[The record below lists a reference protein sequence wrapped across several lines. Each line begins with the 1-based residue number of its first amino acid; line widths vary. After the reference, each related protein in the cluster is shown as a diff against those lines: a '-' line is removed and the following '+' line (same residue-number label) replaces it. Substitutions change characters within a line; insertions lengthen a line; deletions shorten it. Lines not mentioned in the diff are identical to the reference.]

1 MAAENKGQGH
11 DEEKTVIPAS
21 LPILASA
28 DAVVYPFMLFPLVS
42 TEPERV
48 RTIDAA
54 AVSEDKMVGMF
65 GLKDPEG
72 GLKPENLYDLGTAA
86 VIARLLRLPNGGVQI
101 LVQGV
106 ARIRRLKVTDEE
118 PYLKGLVERAEEKLE
133 KTVELEAL
141 ARNAVSLFQK
151 AVSVAPNMPEE
162 LGLAMSSLPGPGAQA
177 DFIAS
182 HINLSR
188 EERQSILETLDV
200 EERLRILTGFLNREL
215 ELLELGSKIQS
226 QVKGEMDKTQR
237 EYFLREQL
245 KAIQKELGEVDEQ
258 AAEMNEL
265 KEQIDKAEMPDEA
278 RKEAEK
284 ELNRMSK
291 MPPAAAEFSVIRSYL
306 DWLIEI
312 PWNRSTEDHLDVDA
326 AEKIL
331 DEDHFGLQKP
341 KDRILDYL
349 AVRKLKPDMRGSIL
363 CLAGPP
369 GTGKTSLGQSI
380 ARALGRKFVRMSLG
394 GVHDEADVRGHRRT
408 YIGSMPGRII
418 QGIRR
423 AESNNPVFMLDE
435 IDKMG
440 QDFRG
445 DPAAALLE
453 VLDPQQNNTF
463 LDHYLDVAFDLSKVM
478 FITTANVLHTVPP
491 ALLDRMEVLELP
503 GYTEPEKVQIARRFL
518 IPRQFSEHGLSTE
531 RLVISDDALTGI
543 VRGYTREAG
552 LRNLEREIGTVCRKA
567 ARQVVRKGEETIQV
581 KAEDLKGYLGPVR
594 FRSVMAET
602 SDEVGVVTGLAWTP
616 TGGQIL
622 FVEAVTVP
630 GKGGFMLTGHLGDVM
645 KESGQA
651 AMTYIRSRA
660 KQLGFTQAVLQK
672 LDIHIHIPEGA
683 VPKDGPSAG
692 VTLTT
697 ALASALTKRPVYREV
712 AMTGEVTLRGK
723 VLPIG
728 GVRDKVLAAHRAGI
742 KTVLLPGENEKDLE
756 DIPEHVRSDLRF
768 VFVEHMDQVLNEAL
782 IPKTVEEKVE
792 LVAA

>member
-1 MAAENKGQGH
+1 MAVENKGQGH

-28 DAVVYPFMLFPLVS
+28 EAVVYPFMLFPLVS

-65 GLKDPEG
+65 SLKDPEG
-72 GLKPENLYDLGTAA
+72 GLKPENLYDVGTAA

-118 PYLKGLVERAEEKLE
+118 PYLKGLVERADEKLE

-258 AAEMNEL
+258 AAEMNEV

-312 PWNRSTEDHLDVDA
+312 PWNKGTEDHLDVDA

-394 GVHDEADVRGHRRT
+394 GVHDEADIRGHRRT

-418 QGIRR
+418 
-423 AESNNPVFMLDE
+423 
-435 IDKMG
+435 
-440 QDFRG
+440 
-445 DPAAALLE
+445 
-453 VLDPQQNNTF
+453 
-463 LDHYLDVAFDLSKVM
+463 
-478 FITTANVLHTVPP
+478 
-491 ALLDRMEVLELP
+491 
-503 GYTEPEKVQIARRFL
+503 
-518 IPRQFSEHGLSTE
+518 
-531 RLVISDDALTGI
+531 
-543 VRGYTREAG
+543 
-552 LRNLEREIGTVCRKA
+552 
-567 ARQVVRKGEETIQV
+567 
-581 KAEDLKGYLGPVR
+581 
-594 FRSVMAET
+594 
-602 SDEVGVVTGLAWTP
+602 
-616 TGGQIL
+616 
-622 FVEAVTVP
+622 
-630 GKGGFMLTGHLGDVM
+630 
-645 KESGQA
+645 
-651 AMTYIRSRA
+651 
-660 KQLGFTQAVLQK
+660 
-672 LDIHIHIPEGA
+672 
-683 VPKDGPSAG
+683 
-692 VTLTT
+692 
-697 ALASALTKRPVYREV
+697 
-712 AMTGEVTLRGK
+712 
-723 VLPIG
+723 
-728 GVRDKVLAAHRAGI
+728 
-742 KTVLLPGENEKDLE
+742 
-756 DIPEHVRSDLRF
+756 
-768 VFVEHMDQVLNEAL
+768 
-782 IPKTVEEKVE
+782 
-792 LVAA
+792 